1 MILFVFTLNHFAMD
15 FLQGYFY
22 MVLETEFL
30 FLRLR
35 QASEQYFTSSQT
47 AFHFL
52 RHAKGRWQH
61 KQTLV
66 GKSAFLSI

>member
-1 MILFVFTLNHFAMD
+1 MD

-61 KQTLV
+61 KQILV